1 MEACNVLSVLSPDAH
16 VQCLTLL
23 GGDNSSTL
31 LLGLSHSPALVAVR
45 LTSQSQGVAVAT
57 GSRDEDVFSESSSS
71 EDEDEKDSQT
81 HVGLE

>member
-1 MEACNVLSVLSPDAH
+1 LEACNVLSVLSPDAH

-45 LTSQSQGVAVAT
+45 LTSQGVAVAT